1 MKNNIGVYL
10 NLKFYDANSVPV
22 GENLTMRIRGRDFE
36 VGTVV
41 DLDEGKDGVYYLI
54 RTSRENY
61 KSFIETMGEFSLNLA
76 LKAGRSRIS
85 LKDKIEELEEASA

>member
-10 NLKFYDANSVPV
+10 NLRFYDANSVSV

-41 DLDEGKDGVYYLI
+41 DVDKRNNGVYYLI
-54 RTSRENY
+54 RTSREGY
-61 KSFIETMGEFSLNLA
+61 RSFVEAMGEFFLIPALN
-76 LKAGRSRIS
+76 AGRSKIS
-85 LKDKIEELEEASA
+85 LKDKIEELEEVSV